1 MELHA
6 LSRITRMPRLLG
18 DQGFSDYTIAITRVV
33 RMLTAPPPASD
44 SEGPKARA
52 AGMGTELMYY
62 WSTLVVR
69 LCFGSFIVAI
79 LVGAFNKVMA
89 SEASEKADTERDSS
103 LPDGF
108 VDASDRSTSSRTNF
122 ILGYL
127 LIGKVPGGVTAAGVC
142 KVLMEEVAVVEACNP
157 EMGSKQVMIEG
168 GKLSDLFGEE
178 PARQL
183 LRAYGAARD
192 TDREEA
198 KPKDIEMYTC

>member
-1 MELHA
+1 M
-6 LSRITRMPRLLG
+6 
-18 DQGFSDYTIAITRVV
+18 
-33 RMLTAPPPASD
+33 
-44 SEGPKARA
+44 
-52 AGMGTELMYY
+52 
-62 WSTLVVR
+62 
-69 LCFGSFIVAI
+69 
-79 LVGAFNKVMA
+79 KVMA

-142 KVLMEEVAVVEACNP
+142 KVMIMPNMHVQSPRWLDLCDRKYVLPIRQVLMEEVAVVEACNP